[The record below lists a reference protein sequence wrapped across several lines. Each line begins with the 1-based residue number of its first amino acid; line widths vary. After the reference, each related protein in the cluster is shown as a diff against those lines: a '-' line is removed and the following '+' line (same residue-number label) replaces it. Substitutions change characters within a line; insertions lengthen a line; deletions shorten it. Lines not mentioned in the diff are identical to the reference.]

1 MPPVHIAALAALP
14 LFAVAQAATAQDMAA
29 PPVSPPPAGEYRA
42 DMSHASIIA
51 YLDHM
56 GFSRYPVRF
65 TRFDI
70 ALDFDPDAPQAM
82 SVAAR
87 IDPSS
92 LETHY
97 PGEDVDFDAELTG
110 PQWLDTASH
119 PQIRFVSTAVEMTGA
134 DTARVT
140 GMLSLMGVDRP
151 VTLDVRYNG
160 GYAGM
165 APYDP
170 QARVG
175 FSATAQF
182 DRSEFG
188 LSYGLPPE
196 GTNFGVGDTVSVII
210 EAELLGPALTTEA
223 AGE

>member
-1 MPPVHIAALAALP
+1 MPRSLIAALSALP
-14 LFAVAQAATAQDMAA
+14 LIAVAQPALAQEMA
-29 PPVSPPPAGEYRA
+29 PPPAGEYRA
-42 DMSHASIIA
+42 DMTHASIIA
-51 YLDHM
+51 YLDHL

-70 ALDFDPDAPQAM
+70 ALDFDAEAPEAM
-82 SVAAR
+82 SVAAQ
-87 IDPSS
+87 IDVSS

-110 PQWLDTASH
+110 PQWLDAASH
-119 PQIRFVSTAVEMTGA
+119 PQIRFQSNAVETTGD
-134 DTARVT
+134 DTARVAGT
-140 GMLSLMGVDRP
+140 LSFMGVDRP
-151 VTLDVRYNG
+151 VTLDVRFNG

-165 APYDP
+165 VPYDP
-170 QARVG
+170 QARIG

-188 LSYGLPPE
+188 LTYGLPPE

-210 EAELLGPALTTEA
+210 EAELTGPALTA
-223 AGE
+223 ADGE